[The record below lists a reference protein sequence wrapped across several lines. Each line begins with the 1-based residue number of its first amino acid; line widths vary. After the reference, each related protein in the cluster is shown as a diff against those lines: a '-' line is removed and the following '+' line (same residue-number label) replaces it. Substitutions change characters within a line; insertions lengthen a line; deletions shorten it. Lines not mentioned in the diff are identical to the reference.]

1 MLAGLLTRLTVS
13 CDSVLCAVLRVVLQ
27 QQVLVRAAG
36 DRESGEQHIIW
47 VNHPIRINPSPLA
60 SPRHA
65 DQHQPPTIW

>member
-1 MLAGLLTRLTVS
+1 M
-13 CDSVLCAVLRVVLQ
+13 
-27 QQVLVRAAG
+27 RAAG

-65 DQHQPPTIW
+65 DQPQPPTIW

>member
-1 MLAGLLTRLTVS
+1 M
-13 CDSVLCAVLRVVLQ
+13 LQ

-60 SPRHA
+60 SPRHSHLQFGELKLEDLNRQMQMEQA
-65 DQHQPPTIW
+65 KKFAAS